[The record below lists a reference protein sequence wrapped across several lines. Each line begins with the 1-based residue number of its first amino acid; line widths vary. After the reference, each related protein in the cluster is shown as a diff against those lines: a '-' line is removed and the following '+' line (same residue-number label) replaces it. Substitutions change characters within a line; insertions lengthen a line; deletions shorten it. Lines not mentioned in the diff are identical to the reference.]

1 MSKQTST
8 NNVLLMKVNIVFK
21 VNTNSPSADRREST
35 NLDTLSDFTKK
46 IIFDFGN
53 SYLASYL
60 TIQVIKKQ
68 KRCNLKKLY
77 ALFLWMGFNYLKDI
91 EPLRGD
97 NLLLTTNSFGVTDT
111 SLIYR

>member
-1 MSKQTST
+1 ME
-8 NNVLLMKVNIVFK
+8 VNIVFK

-68 KRCNLKKLY
+68 KRCNLKP
-77 ALFLWMGFNYLKDI
+77 AL